1 MTKGRGWLLAFAAV
15 ACVQA
20 PPAPARPV
28 RLSVRANDTII
39 VNNRQPTRLKV
50 RALDAAGRTVARA
63 SLHFIREGGDSL
75 AVNDTGVVTCSER
88 GDMTVR
94 ASVGSVGARFLV
106 RCRPVEFLR
115 MNGPLQFVLGDSL
128 LGRPQELPIEA
139 YGPDG
144 HRVVLISG
152 YADTGDTAVA
162 ALHGLTLYPRRRGIS
177 GTFVRVGDRTART
190 GVHVYERMAT
200 LAGLD
205 TALRIEPERRELAVP
220 IDLARGEYLR
230 QRLPQGSWMLAMLPE
245 DEREANGIS
254 LHVDGAECT
263 PNILNTPRR
272 FGCHSGPNATLTV
285 YRPIR
290 AKGPEVARADL
301 LVRWLFM

>member
-1 MTKGRGWLLAFAAV
+1 MRALLLLTFVVVGCA
-15 ACVQA
+15 QA

-39 VNNRQPTRLKV
+39 VNNRLPTRLKV
-50 RALDAAGRTVARA
+50 HALDAAGRTVARA
-63 SLHFIREGGDSL
+63 PLHFVREGGGSV

-88 GDMTVR
+88 GDLTVR
-94 ASVGSVGARFLV
+94 ASVGSIGARFLV
-106 RCRPVEFLR
+106 RCRPVEYLR
-115 MNGPLQFVLGDSL
+115 MNGPLQFVLGDSM
-128 LGRPQELPIEA
+128 LGQPKELPIEA

-144 HRVVLISG
+144 HRVVLIAG
-152 YADTGDTAVA
+152 YADTGDSAVA
-162 ALHGLTLYPRRRGIS
+162 ALHGLTLYPRNRGIS

-190 GVHVYERMAT
+190 GVHVYVRLAT

-205 TALRIEPERRELAVP
+205 TALRIQPEQRELAVRL
-220 IDLARGEYLR
+220 DLTRGEFQR
-230 QRLPQGSWMLAMLPE
+230 HRLPPGHWMLAMLPE
-245 DEREANGIS
+245 DEREANGIQ

-263 PNILNTPRR
+263 PNLLNTPRR
-272 FGCHSGPNATLTV
+272 FGCSAGPNATLIV
-285 YRPIR
+285 YRTVR